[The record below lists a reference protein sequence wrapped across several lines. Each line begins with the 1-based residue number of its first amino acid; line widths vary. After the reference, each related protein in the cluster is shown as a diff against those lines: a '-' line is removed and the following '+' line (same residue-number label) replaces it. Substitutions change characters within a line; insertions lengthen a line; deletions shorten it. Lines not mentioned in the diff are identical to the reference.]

1 MNNFAEILRVQKYAK
16 VTYYTLA
23 INNDEPLF
31 VQFEKK
37 HNKENKEKLI
47 HIMSWI
53 HLIGSKYGASELY
66 FRNESEISD
75 TQALPPPGVN
85 RKPCYIEIDEDGK
98 ARNIANNLRLYCM
111 RVNESVV
118 FLFNGDVKTARR
130 AQDCPNVRYHFRVA
144 NKLSQLINEA
154 LKEKEIRWNN
164 DYTAIEVN
172 DDFRLEW

>member
-53 HLIGSKYGASELY
+53 HLIGNKYGASELY
-66 FRNESEISD
+66 LEMNQKYQIRKRYRHRVSTESLVTLKLMKMERLVI
-75 TQALPPPGVN
+75 
-85 RKPCYIEIDEDGK
+85 
-98 ARNIANNLRLYCM
+98 LRIIC
-111 RVNESVV
+111 
-118 FLFNGDVKTARR
+118 
-130 AQDCPNVRYHFRVA
+130 DCIV
-144 NKLSQLINEA
+144 
-154 LKEKEIRWNN
+154 
-164 DYTAIEVN
+164 
-172 DDFRLEW
+172 